1 MQGNISALEVRLI
14 KWMIATVLTTRGAG
28 IDYCEVGAL
37 MSELLTSYEI
47 DDILNRLR
55 ALQSSL
61 TEVRMRVSAIE
72 AVIPHLATKAD
83 LIEEIG
89 SLRVET
95 GRPVRTHLSST
106 TPHPSHASTY

>member
-1 MQGNISALEVRLI
+1 
-14 KWMIATVLTTRGAG
+14 
-28 IDYCEVGAL
+28 

-47 DDILNRLR
+47 DDIFNRLR

-83 LIEEIG
+83 LIEKVG
-89 SLRVET
+89 SVTVEM
-95 GRPVRTHLSST
+95 GLPVRGHLSSPA
-106 TPHPSHASTY
+106 PHPSHASTC

>member
-1 MQGNISALEVRLI
+1 
-14 KWMIATVLTTRGAG
+14 
-28 IDYCEVGAL
+28 

-47 DDILNRLR
+47 DDIFNRLR

-83 LIEEIG
+83 LIEKVG
-89 SLRVET
+89 SVRVEM
-95 GRPVRTHLSST
+95 GLPVRGHLSLP
-106 TPHPSHASTY
+106 TPHPSRASTY

>member
-1 MQGNISALEVRLI
+1 
-14 KWMIATVLTTRGAG
+14 
-28 IDYCEVGAL
+28 
-37 MSELLTSYEI
+37 MSQLLTSYEI

-83 LIEEIG
+83 LIKKIG
-89 SLRVET
+89 GVRVET
-95 GRPVRTHLSST
+95 GLSVRTHLNSP
-106 TPHPSHASTY
+106 TPHPSRESTY